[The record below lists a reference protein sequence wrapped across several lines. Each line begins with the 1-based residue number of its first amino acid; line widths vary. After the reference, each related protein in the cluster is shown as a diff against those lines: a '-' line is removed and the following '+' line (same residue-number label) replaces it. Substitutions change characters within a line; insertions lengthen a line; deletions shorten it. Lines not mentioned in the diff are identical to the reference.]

1 MCGGFSLMQWPRA
14 LFKTSNQPQEHDV
27 GSKNAASPMSKAQS
41 DRAAAESRIAR
52 LEAGRAAE
60 LGGDGDV
67 SKIDQIDTA
76 IAAERRA
83 IAILD
88 QRLVALARGERKK
101 ARQDREADREAVLKV
116 IEAALAKRTELGA
129 ELQNTIKRVV
139 ELYEQIKDTKQL
151 RATWP
156 FGLPEFFSFT
166 LDDFGREIL
175 RSMRDITGGY
185 DMLPAQ
191 VRAVL
196 GYSIGSGG
204 GGFTQVPAA
213 GPSAPND
220 LAGKLDAN
228 AKYVV
233 DVLRKVQIHPVEPEA
248 DNDAVAA

>member
-1 MCGGFSLMQWPRA
+1 M
-14 LFKTSNQPQEHDV
+14 
-27 GSKNAASPMSKAQS
+27 KNALTISRGDTSEAALTKARTE
-41 DRAAAESRIAR
+41 RAAAAGKIAE
-52 LEAGRAAE
+52 LEAKRAAE
-60 LGGDGDV
+60 LDGDGDV
-67 SKIDQIDTA
+67 AQIDLIDQA

-83 IAILD
+83 IAILN
-88 QRLVALARGERKK
+88 QRAAAIERGL
-101 ARQDREADREAVLKV
+101 RQQAKQRREAERGAALKV
-116 IEAALAKRTELGA
+116 IEAELAKRTELGA

-156 FGLPEFFSFT
+156 FGVPEFFSFT

-175 RSMRDITGGY
+175 RSMRDVAGGY

-191 VRAVL
+191 VRGVL
-196 GYSIGSGG
+196 GYSIGGG
-204 GGFTQVPAA
+204 GGYTQVPAA

-220 LAGKLDAN
+220 LPGKLAAN

-233 DVLRKVQIHPVEPEA
+233 EVLRKVQIHPVEPEA